1 MARPQGESRNLC
13 FLLPPRMMALMGGFF
28 FRRKEEGNN
37 RNELRNKE
45 TIEYFRIKKERD
57 KEYEAENE

>member
-1 MARPQGESRNLC
+1 MARPQGEITKFIFSTSTKNDGIDGRI
-13 FLLPPRMMALMGGFF
+13 F

-37 RNELRNKE
+37 RNKLRNKE

-57 KEYEAENE
+57 KEYKAENE

>member
-1 MARPQGESRNLC
+1 
-13 FLLPPRMMALMGGFF
+13 MMALMGGFF